1 MRIKESQF
9 RALVRKEIKAFL
21 EANEEEPEM
30 TGAPEAGAEEQP
42 QPEAE
47 PQEEEVS
54 KATKMAQKLVERI
67 KQDSEL
73 TSADSIQDM
82 FIVFM
87 ESMGFSNET
96 KLQILKNV
104 KTETIQ

>member
-9 RALVRKEIKAFL
+9 RALVRKEIKALL
-21 EANEEEPEM
+21 EANEEVPEM

-42 QPEAE
+42 QPKAE

-73 TSADSIQDM
+73 TSAESIIDM
-82 FIVFM
+82 FNVFID
-87 ESMGFSNET
+87 SMGFSNET
-96 KLQILKNV
+96 KLHILKTV
-104 KTETIQ
+104 KEDSIR